1 MCMPIGYFWYPRDL
15 EMDSLTIADLICMI
29 LNRDG
34 PSPQANLDVLRTLY
48 ERTHGRYM
56 AVLMMFTL
64 LTGGVMGVFV
74 ASALAWGETKI
85 SLLALAA
92 LILVLISLTLLA
104 RRLNQL
110 TRDYL
115 DIIKVYN
122 LLNRYTEATSLL
134 ESSEILMR

>member
-1 MCMPIGYFWYPRDL
+1 
-15 EMDSLTIADLICMI
+15 MDSLTIADIICMI
-29 LNRDG
+29 LNREG

>member
-1 MCMPIGYFWYPRDL
+1 
-15 EMDSLTIADLICMI
+15 MDSLTIADLICMI

-48 ERTHGRYM
+48 ERTHARYM
-56 AVLMMFTL
+56 GVLIMFTV
-64 LTGGVMGVFV
+64 LTASVMGVFV

-85 SLLALAA
+85 SILALVALVLLLA
-92 LILVLISLTLLA
+92 SLTLLA

-122 LLNRYTEATSLL
+122 LLSRYLETTSLL

>member
-1 MCMPIGYFWYPRDL
+1 
-15 EMDSLTIADLICMI
+15 MDSLTIADLICMI
-29 LNRDG
+29 LNKEG

-48 ERTHGRYM
+48 ERTHARYM
-56 AVLMMFTL
+56 AVLVLFAL
-64 LTGGVMGVFV
+64 LTAGVMGVFV
-74 ASALAWGETKI
+74 ASALEWGETKI
-85 SLLALAA
+85 SILAVIA
-92 LILVLISLTLLA
+92 LVSLLISLTALA

-122 LLNRYTEATSLL
+122 ILSRYMETTGML